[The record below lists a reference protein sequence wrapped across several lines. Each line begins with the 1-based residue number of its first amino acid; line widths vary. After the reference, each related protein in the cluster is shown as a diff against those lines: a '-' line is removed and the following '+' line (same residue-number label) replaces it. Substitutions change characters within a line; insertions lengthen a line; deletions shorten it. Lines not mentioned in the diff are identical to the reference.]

1 MTPLQ
6 STNSPATGASTF
18 HIAFCVDDNYFRAM
32 GATIASIID
41 NNPGQH
47 FTFHVLTLEAS
58 EDNQARLKQ
67 LESMYSVKTE
77 LHLLDLS
84 GFQQFSHFI
93 GHSHYSLSI
102 FTRLVIPTVLKDVT
116 DRVLYLDA
124 DILCVN
130 KLDDMITMDISND
143 IAVVIPDAP
152 VTTKRRVTALHLLHE
167 EYFNGGVIL
176 MNIPKW
182 IENNVT
188 EKTLD
193 TLLNSIYH
201 LRFNDQDALN
211 IVLNGHARYIS
222 PKWNYLYDLIHD
234 LNVNKTA
241 LRPVGKAIFIH
252 FAGAVKPWAKW
263 SRHSACDL
271 FSKYLLLS
279 PWADKSLDMLPKNTK
294 EMRMYSRF
302 LFKQNKPIQ
311 SLVWYCRYIKARKS
325 KRKTSSAANEIK
337 NTQVTQ
343 PGTSDDQVQM
353 PSQKQT
359 SENDSKII
367 SKS

>member
-1 MTPLQ
+1 MTQLQ
-6 STNSPATGASTF
+6 STNPTHAGTPTF

-67 LESMYSVKTE
+67 LESMYPVTTA
-77 LHLLDLS
+77 LHLLDLND
-84 GFQQFSHFI
+84 FQQFSHFI

-130 KLDDMITMDISND
+130 KLDAMIAMDISND
-143 IAVVIPDAP
+143 IAVVVPDAP

-182 IENNVT
+182 TENSIT

-193 TLLNSIYH
+193 TLLNSTYH

-252 FAGAVKPWAKW
+252 FAGAVKPWAQW
-263 SRHSACDL
+263 SRHAACDL
-271 FSKYLLLS
+271 FKKYLLLS
-279 PWADKSLDMLPKNTK
+279 PWADKPLDALPKNTK
-294 EMRMYSRF
+294 EMRMQSRF
-302 LFKQNKPIQ
+302 MFKQGKPVLA
-311 SLVWYCRYIKARKS
+311 LVWYVRYLKARKARRQNVPAS
-325 KRKTSSAANEIK
+325 PATTPATSTLGQNTGTVSAN
-337 NTQVTQ
+337 NQ
-343 PGTSDDQVQM
+343 
-353 PSQKQT
+353 
-359 SENDSKII
+359 SEKI
-367 SKS
+367 SEK